1 MAVQPTEA
9 TFEELLNAVPDAMLV
24 TSGDGR
30 VLLAN
35 RQAERLFGYKRAE
48 LLGRPVEQLM
58 PERYRT
64 QHVGH
69 RQGYLEAPRVR
80 PMGAGLEL
88 AALAK
93 DGREIPVEISL
104 SPSSLDGELVVIST
118 IRDVSARKRLEAER
132 EQAHRQLQAVQFVTD
147 TALSSLAID
156 DLLSDLLQR
165 LRAVVEVDT
174 SAILLLDEAGE
185 QLIPRAASGY
195 EQEEGAMR
203 IPVGAG
209 FAGRVAVERE
219 AVAIEDVDPGQF
231 VNPALRSAGVR
242 ALLGVPLLVGERL
255 LGVLHVGSLT
265 PRRFSAEDGRLLQL
279 VADRAALAIDRARL
293 YAEAREAVQLRNEFL
308 SAISHDLGNPV
319 AAIRLESRLL
329 KEAVTEGSRRDELLE
344 GLGQI
349 ESAATRMWKQVA
361 ELLDLARLQVG
372 RALELNWKP
381 LDLLKLLEETIQ
393 AQQATTSAHRILL
406 ATDVPGLQGEWD
418 ATRLE
423 RVFTNLLSNAI
434 KYSPGG
440 GEISVRVHQQ
450 DGDAADSSTA
460 VIEIQDS
467 GIGIPA
473 ADLPHIFERFHR
485 ASNARGQ
492 FAGTGI
498 GLAGAQQIVNLHGGE
513 IIVESEEGQ
522 GTTVTLR
529 LPLEA
534 TPAGED

>member
-35 RQAERLFGYKRAE
+35 RQAERLFGYTHAE

-219 AVAIEDVDPGQF
+219 AVAIEDVDPGQL

-265 PRRFSAEDGRLLQL
+265 PRRFSPEDGRLLQL

-319 AAIRLESRLL
+319 AAVRLESRLL
-329 KEAVTEGSRRDELLE
+329 KEAVTDGSRRDELLE